1 MSKKVDSEARQLL
14 AKQVRV
20 MALADAIA
28 ELRPGDLLAAMDP
41 DRGPKLRQGTLP
53 DDQLAEELW
62 QHLECVYRHLDA
74 LCSYMPLPAQ
84 YKDD

>member
-41 DRGPKLRQGTLP
+41 DRGPRNCP
-53 DDQLAEELW
+53 
-62 QHLECVYRHLDA
+62 V
-74 LCSYMPLPAQ
+74 LC
-84 YKDD
+84 